1 MSCDPAPPPT
11 DPEKPALLVTQPSPR
26 LRTQESKASGPQIQ
40 LLAPPEAPVILLAT
54 AISPGEKQVT
64 TRHSARDGPSKVQEP
79 WLRASTQSPAG
90 EGGGVTKS
98 KGSLPNPGI
107 KGAGYCGNKPLPAKQ
122 KQGGRQGPRHQ
133 AQRDGHT
140 RAQAER
146 ARDPQDSQPDAP
158 GRNRAGS
165 CGQVLSHTAAQN
177 HRNAGTPRSGE
188 TGRHQREARK

>member
-1 MSCDPAPPPT
+1 MET
-11 DPEKPALLVTQPSPR
+11 NPSPPNKNR
-26 LRTQESKASGPQIQ
+26 EGD
-40 LLAPPEAPVILLAT
+40 
-54 AISPGEKQVT
+54 
-64 TRHSARDGPSKVQEP
+64 RD
-79 WLRASTQSPAG
+79 LD
-90 EGGGVTKS
+90 TK
-98 KGSLPNPGI
+98 P
-107 KGAGYCGNKPLPAKQ
+107 
-122 KQGGRQGPRHQ
+122 
-133 AQRDGHT
+133 RDGHT